1 MSMNT
6 PIGNITQ
13 TTPINSFKELLQ
25 MQLGQYLL
33 GINNI
38 AQGDGA
44 RITLENLI
52 KGIVSTDSSNLIEI
66 DETGRLSVKAGAS
79 GAFDLSTGWAT
90 VPSITVDWSART
102 VMGVGGVFYKEGVLI
117 SALSNFIATD
127 MPTDTGKHYLY
138 YNLQTEALEWSTGYP
153 TALSNDVYHI
163 CQIVILGD
171 GNEFAIQTWGF
182 GGTNESVIEYLNAT
196 TGMVVLSGGQISNV
210 VAETPQQ
217 RYPVINQ
224 AKIGLANFNQV
235 LATTATGSVYMQA
248 HTNAENSIVCTGG
261 QQEIVPVTS
270 AGVPMYLSDSGLA
283 ELESS
288 KFMNVWLVG
297 LPIAGTSPYSN
308 VAYLY
313 VTGDTAYDDL
323 SSAATAD
330 PSVDKSII
338 AISSIFERFC
348 TMARFTL
355 SYTGEDFSVVDY
367 GKISQTSGGGTGG
380 GGGGGGTVGSGNEG
394 IPTSACYNLRVN
406 KSSDGSSYTLN
417 WQDPEDTI
425 IDNHILCTWAK
436 TVVVRKA
443 GGYPQSVEDGVVV
456 VENISKD
463 AFNLNGYVDSV
474 PSSSVEYYYRAFP
487 ISVNGVTNLDPR
499 NHFGTTIY
507 GYYIDTADSNPTTR
521 VHYVGHNENF
531 KSAYM
536 NYTLG
541 RFEYGDWENAF
552 FMPRP
557 VMLNLDGTV
566 AYELN
571 PNNYAQKKDGT
582 ASDISNTAFSGNV
595 MVGFPQVW
603 RKYERIGYKDYYWFA
618 NRKIDETWQCYTHI
632 NKYGQ
637 LIPEMFMSAYDTSNV
652 SNQLRSLSGRAPY
665 SNSTMTNEILWGNAN
680 GTYWSNGVL
689 ADYLLVRDL
698 LVLMGKST
706 DTQTVF
712 GNGHHTGG
720 SKASHLNSSGVR
732 NAAGMFFGTTASETV
747 KVFGIENFYGN
758 LWKRILGWI
767 MVNGSQMI
775 KLTRGTDD
783 GSTVSEYNMS
793 GNGYIT
799 IGLTPSGTSGGYF
812 SQGSLISPYGFF
824 PQQAN
829 GSSSTYYTDGLWYNN
844 TITAAPHVGGDCNDG
859 LLVGAFAS
867 NLSGAPSYANWSV
880 GSSLSC
886 KPPLQ

>member
-13 TTPINSFKELLQ
+13 TTPISSFHELTE

-44 RITLENLI
+44 KITLQNLI
-52 KGIVSTDSSNLIEI
+52 KGIVSTDENNLIQI
-66 DETGRLSVKAGAS
+66 DNEGRLSVTS

-90 VPSITVDWSART
+90 APTITVDWSAGT
-102 VMGVGGVFYKEGVLI
+102 VMGVGGVFYVEGVLV
-117 SALSNFIATD
+117 SALSNFIATG
-127 MPTDTGKHYLY
+127 MPTDIGRHYLY
-138 YNLQTEALEWSTGYP
+138 YNTQTSKLEWSTGLPNVPSEY
-153 TALSNDVYHI
+153 VYHI
-163 CQIVILGD
+163 AEIVILAD
-171 GNEFAIQTWGF
+171 DNKFAIQTWGL
-182 GGTNESVIEYLNAT
+182 GGTSESVIEYLNAT

-210 VAETPQQ
+210 IVDTPQQ

-224 AKIGLANFNQV
+224 AKIGLANFAQT
-235 LATTATGSVYMQA
+235 LPTTSTGAVYMQA
-248 HTNAENSIVCTGG
+248 HATAENVLTCLGG
-261 QQEIVPVTS
+261 QAEIVSFDAATKAPK
-270 AGVPMYLSDSGLA
+270 YLKDYALTN
-283 ELESS
+283 LESG

-297 LPIAGTSPYSN
+297 LPAAGSSPYSVN
-308 VAYLY
+308 YLY
-313 VTGDTAYDDL
+313 VTGDTQYDDL
-323 SSAATAD
+323 ASAAGAD
-330 PSVDKSII
+330 PATD
-338 AISSIFERFC
+338 SSIMAIASQFDRYC

-355 SYTGEDFSVVDY
+355 AYTGEDFSVADY
-367 GKISQTSGGGTGG
+367 GKISQTSGSGSSS

-394 IPTSACYNLRVN
+394 IPTSACYNLRIE
-406 KSSDGSSYTLN
+406 KSSDGSSYSLN

-436 TVVVRKA
+436 TVIVRKA
-443 GGYPQSVEDGVVV
+443 GAYPQSIEDGVVV
-456 VENISKD
+456 AENTVKD
-463 AFNLNGYVDSV
+463 AYNLTALSDSV

-499 NHFGTTIY
+499 NYFGTTIY
-507 GYYIDTADSNPTTR
+507 GYYIDTADSNPATR

-541 RFEYGDWENAF
+541 RFEYGDWEHAF

-571 PNNYAQKKDGT
+571 PNNFGLKKTGG
-582 ASDISNTAFSGNV
+582 ASDISNTAFNGNV
-595 MVGFPQVW
+595 MIGFPQVW
-603 RKYERIGYKDYYWFA
+603 RYYEKVGYKEYYWFA
-618 NRKIDETWQCYTHI
+618 NRQIDDNWKCYTHI
-632 NKYGQ
+632 NKDGD
-637 LIPEMFMSAYDTSNV
+637 LIPEMFMSAYDASNV
-652 SNQLRSLSGRAPY
+652 SNQLRSLSGRSPY
-665 SNSTMTNEILWGNAN
+665 NNSNMTNEILWANAN
-680 GTYWSNGVL
+680 GTYWTNGVL

-712 GNGHHTGG
+712 GNGHYTGG
-720 SKASHLNSSGVR
+720 SQASHLKASGVR
-732 NAAGMFFGTTASETV
+732 NTAGMFFGETASNTV

-767 MVNGSQMI
+767 MVNGNQMI
-775 KLTRGTDD
+775 KLTRGTTD
-783 GSTVSEYNMS
+783 GSTVDEYNMS
-793 GNGYIT
+793 GNGYIP
-799 IGLTPSGTSGGYF
+799 IGLTPSGTSGGY
-812 SQGSLISPYGFF
+812 ISSGTLLPPYGFF
-824 PQQAN
+824 PHQMN
-829 GSSSTYYTDGLWYNN
+829 GSSSTYYTDGMWYNN
-844 TITAAPHVGGDCNDG
+844 TITAAALVGSDCGVG
-859 LLVGAFAS
+859 LMVGAFAS
-867 NLSGAPSYANWSV
+867 TLTDAPSGANWYI